1 LDANIGG
8 SQKEK
13 VGCNPFDETLGSR
26 YTERLRGYQWPA
38 SSAAAGGLRQSSQEV
53 KARGGWMNE
62 SPQARDDTRLEPG
75 SVVLLRPRG
84 FCAGVIRAIEA
95 VRLAIEILGRP
106 VYVRKEIVHNRHV
119 VDELTAQGAVF
130 VDALDE
136 APPGAVVIFSAHGVS
151 PEVRQHA
158 RRRNLQVIDATCPLV
173 TKVHLEVT
181 RYARDNYT
189 ILLIGHRNHDEVIGT
204 LGEAPEVIRVISSV
218 EEVDSLEVPDPSRLA
233 YLTQTTLSIDD
244 TAEIVARLKARF
256 PTIIGPP
263 SQDICYASQ
272 NRQMAVKSVASK
284 VDGVLVVGAKNSSN
298 SNRLVEVAQRTG
310 ADACL
315 IDSAADIRPKWL
327 EGRRHIGITAGASTP
342 EVLVEQV
349 VSRLKDSGFTQVEEV
364 EWIAED
370 VRFTLPP
377 ELKLKQTH

>member
-1 LDANIGG
+1 
-8 SQKEK
+8 
-13 VGCNPFDETLGSR
+13 
-26 YTERLRGYQWPA
+26 
-38 SSAAAGGLRQSSQEV
+38 
-53 KARGGWMNE
+53 MNE
-62 SPQARDDTRLEPG
+62 SPQARDDARLEPG

-158 RRRNLQVIDATCPLV
+158 RRRNLQVVDATCPLV

-204 LGEAPEVIRVISSV
+204 LGEAPEAIRVISSL

-244 TAEIVARLKARF
+244 TAEIVARLKERF
-256 PTIIGPP
+256 PAIIGPP
-263 SQDICYASQ
+263 SQDICYATQ

-315 IDSAADIRPKWL
+315 IDSAADIKPQWL
-327 EGRRHIGITAGASTP
+327 KGRRHIGITAGASTP

-349 VSRLKDSGFTQVEEV
+349 VGRLKDSGFTQVEEV

-377 ELKLKQTH
+377 ELKIKQTQ

>member
-1 LDANIGG
+1 MLAVARLHTSVKLAFRLSCYWMRISPVRRRKKSDVIHSTKHSEAVTPSVSGAIRG
-8 SQKEK
+8 SLQA
-13 VGCNPFDETLGSR
+13 R
-26 YTERLRGYQWPA
+26 R
-38 SSAAAGGLRQSSQEV
+38 GGLELSSQEV

-62 SPQARDDTRLEPG
+62 SPQARDDACLEPG

-84 FCAGVIRAIEA
+84 FCAGVIRAIEV

-218 EEVDSLEVPDPSRLA
+218 EDVDSLEAPDPSRLA

-263 SQDICYASQ
+263 SQDIC
-272 NRQMAVKSVASK
+272 
-284 VDGVLVVGAKNSSN
+284 
-298 SNRLVEVAQRTG
+298 
-310 ADACL
+310 
-315 IDSAADIRPKWL
+315 
-327 EGRRHIGITAGASTP
+327 
-342 EVLVEQV
+342 
-349 VSRLKDSGFTQVEEV
+349 
-364 EWIAED
+364 
-370 VRFTLPP
+370 
-377 ELKLKQTH
+377 